1 MFPFAGTNRVFGLMP
16 MIGPEAE
23 LDANR
28 LTLPVNPFSLDTVIT
43 DLPVE
48 VVGNVRDVGFDE
60 TVNPTTLM
68 GTVSVPDTDWPVALR
83 TIE

>member
-1 MFPFAGTNRVFGLMP
+1 MFPFAGTRRVLGLML
-16 MIGPEAE
+16 MVGPEAE
-23 LDANR
+23 LDAKR

-48 VVGNVRDVGFDE
+48 VVGNVSDVGFDE
-60 TVNPTTLM
+60 TVNPTTFT